1 MISKI
6 SLQACWLRS
15 CFHQLTNLVLA
26 EWCPHVPDVA
36 ARSLPIIYGLVKRA
50 VSAIHFFWTVSL
62 EFLVIENWTTF
73 VVCCLRGWIR
83 CSCITIAAAGPLSD
97 FQIRNSLPVP
107 LSVWRTMS
115 PHFSFCFRLGHG
127 IQSAVPVTTKLCVG
141 GLQGFQRRISRCETT
156 NLLRRWIVLLQ
167 REGDF
172 LSLLQ
177 KPAVS
182 FLERRT
188 SLDLRNSRSLR
199 MFSLEF
205 LSFRYR
211 CRLIWNDCSVAGSY
225 DPPSFF
231 FITIRNWHIK
241 MLSSSAGI
249 SSIFLASPTSR
260 KNLFQ
265 TCRSY
270 SGFFTVFFLWSE
282 SKTKLIF
289 AVKSEKFIR

>member
-1 MISKI
+1 MLVYHHRRGGSWILFLISKSEI
-6 SLQACWLRS
+6 PCLFRCLFEEQCRPI
-15 CFHQLTNLVLA
+15 LV
-26 EWCPHVPDVA
+26 
-36 ARSLPIIYGLVKRA
+36 S
-50 VSAIHFFWTVSL
+50 
-62 EFLVIENWTTF
+62 
-73 VVCCLRGWIR
+73 
-83 CSCITIAAAGPLSD
+83 
-97 FQIRNSLPVP
+97 
-107 LSVWRTMS
+107 
-115 PHFSFCFRLGHG
+115 CFRLGHR
-127 IQSAVPVTTKLCVG
+127 IQSAVPITTKLCVG
-141 GLQGFQRRISRCETT
+141 GLQGFQRRIYRCETT

-188 SLDLRNSRSLR
+188 SLDLRNSQSLR

-211 CRLIWNDCSVAGSY
+211 CRLLLNDCSVAGSY

-249 SSIFLASPTSR
+249 SSIFLTSPTSR

-270 SGFFTVFFLWSE
+270 SVFFTVFFLH
-282 SKTKLIF
+282 TRHRKLSLLLVFFPLRADIF
-289 AVKSEKFIR
+289 FVTELFYLIRVIKLALTVVWVQDEINICRKKWKVYAISISLVNEKL